1 MTAKEIDSMT
11 PEELEQV
18 AYMLTPEENELWAF
32 WGYDGRTYEL
42 IMIGRQSKANI
53 AESYRKEL
61 EGTLI

>member
-18 AYMLTPEENELWAF
+18 AYMLTPEENELWAS

-42 IMIGRQSKANI
+42 IMVGRQSKEKADQF
-53 AESYRKEL
+53 RKEL
-61 EGTLI
+61 ALEH

>member
-1 MTAKEIDSMT
+1 MT

-18 AYMLTPEENELWAF
+18 AYMLTPEENELWAS

-42 IMIGRQSKANI
+42 IMIGRQSKAK